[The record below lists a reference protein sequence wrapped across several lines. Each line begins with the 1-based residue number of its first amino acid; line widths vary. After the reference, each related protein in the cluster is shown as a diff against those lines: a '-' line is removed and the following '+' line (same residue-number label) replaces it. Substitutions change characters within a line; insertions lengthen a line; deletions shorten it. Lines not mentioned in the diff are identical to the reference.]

1 MPVRLAFICPLSSS
15 ASVRPPQGDDWIFEP
30 KWDGFR
36 FQIIKDAAGVRFFSR
51 HGVEYAHR
59 LPRTREAFAKL
70 PTKSAIL
77 GGELVLIDP
86 RGAAHFYRLMREMRA
101 GVILTSRG

>member
-1 MPVRLAFICPLSSS
+1 MRQVPVRLAFICPLSSS

-51 HGVEYAHR
+51 HG
-59 LPRTREAFAKL
+59 
-70 PTKSAIL
+70 
-77 GGELVLIDP
+77 
-86 RGAAHFYRLMREMRA
+86 
-101 GVILTSRG
+101 